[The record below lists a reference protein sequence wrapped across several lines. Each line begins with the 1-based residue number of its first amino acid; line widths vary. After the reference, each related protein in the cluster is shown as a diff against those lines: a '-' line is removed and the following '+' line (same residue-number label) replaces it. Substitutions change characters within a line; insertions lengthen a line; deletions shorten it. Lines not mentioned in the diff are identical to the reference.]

1 MKCDRIIDASMLVG
15 GHYLDANKN
24 EGLWTTS
31 NCRGVKNRDV
41 VVHHSYIMDMV
52 NFSVKSLDCLT
63 TKFVAKL

>member
-1 MKCDRIIDASMLVG
+1 
-15 GHYLDANKN
+15 LDANKN